1 MRETLE
7 AVLAGELTPAE
18 AETRLRGYTTI
29 TDGDREAR
37 FDAARETRRGV
48 PEGILAEGK
57 TPAEVVAVTEEALS
71 TSGRA
76 LVTRA
81 DAETA
86 ARVESAVAESHPEA
100 TVRRDD
106 RAETVVA
113 HAPDFD
119 PPDVPATVAV
129 VSAGLAD
136 ARAAGEAATVVR
148 EAGPSVERYD
158 DVGVANLDRTLDVVP
173 ALREADA
180 VVVAAGREGALPTV
194 IAGRLDTPVIG
205 LPVAAGYGAGGEGHA
220 ALLGLLQ
227 SCTVLSVVNV
237 DAGFVAG
244 TQAAL
249 IARQVASARTEERD
263 DPTHTETTDD

>member
-7 AVLAGELTPAE
+7 ALAAGDLTPAE
-18 AETRLRGYTTI
+18 AEAQLRGYTTI
-29 TDGDREAR
+29 TDGDRAAR

-48 PEGILAEGK
+48 PEGILAAGK
-57 TPAEVVAVTEEALS
+57 TPAETV
-71 TSGRA
+71 
-76 LVTRA
+76 
-81 DAETA
+81 
-86 ARVESAVAESHPEA
+86 AVAEHAVETTGRAVVTRLDDAVADRVQAAVAETHPAA
-100 TVRRDD
+100 TVDYD
-106 RAETVVA
+106 QRARTLVV
-113 HAPDFD
+113 HAEEFQ
-119 PPDVPATVAV
+119 PPSVDATVAV
-129 VSAGLAD
+129 VTGGLAD
-136 ARAAGEAATVVR
+136 AHAAGEAAVIAR
-148 EAGPSVERYD
+148 EAGPTVERYD
-158 DVGVANLDRTLDVVP
+158 DVGVANLDRALDVVP

-205 LPVAAGYGAGGEGHA
+205 LPVASGYGAGGDGVA

-249 IARQVASARTEERD
+249 IARN
-263 DPTHTETTDD
+263 